1 MKQPRMASIAP
12 VTRRLAAITGI
23 CLLAGGAHAQLQGE
37 NLLQPMP
44 AGYRIAFQDRQGG
57 IVTTEMVPEKE
68 SSEEWTEMLT
78 TQLYIGLKSVSPAQ
92 FRAESQRKW
101 LEACK
106 EGSYREVAEGDEK
119 GYPVAVWLL
128 SCPYSRA
135 PGRPEMSWF
144 KAIRGNDA
152 FYVVQKSFRFE
163 PSGEQAALWM
173 RYLRELSVCDT
184 RLPDRPCPKV
194 TPPES

>member
-1 MKQPRMASIAP
+1 MMKL
-12 VTRRLAAITGI
+12 RRVSKRLLRAT
-23 CLLAGGAHAQLQGE
+23 LAGSFFLAGAAFAQLQGE

-68 SSEEWTEMLT
+68 SSEDWTEMLT
-78 TQLYIGLKSVSPAQ
+78 TQLYIGLKSVTPAQ
-92 FRAESQRKW
+92 FRAESRRKW

-106 EGSYREVAEGDEK
+106 EGSFHEVAESDEK
-119 GYPVAVWLL
+119 GYPVAVWML
-128 SCPYSRA
+128 SCPHSRA
-135 PGRPEMSWF
+135 PGRPEMAWF
-144 KAIRGNDA
+144 KAIRGTDA

-163 PSGEQAALWM
+163 PSSEQAAQWM

-184 RLPDRPCPKV
+184 RLPDRLCPKV
-194 TPPES
+194 TPPDS

>member
-1 MKQPRMASIAP
+1 MHKPRGASAW
-12 VTRRLAAITGI
+12 RLLAAFAGS
-23 CLLAGGAHAQLQGE
+23 LFLAGGASAQLQGE

-57 IVTTEMVPEKE
+57 IVTTEMVPERE

-101 LEACK
+101 LEGCK

-119 GYPVAVWLL
+119 GYPIAVWLL

-135 PGRPEMSWF
+135 PGRPEMTWF
-144 KAIRGNDA
+144 KAIRGSDA

-163 PSGEQAALWM
+163 PTGEQAAFWM

-184 RLPDRPCPKV
+184 RIPERACPQV
-194 TPPES
+194 TSPGS